1 MAMELSPTFLIETA
15 NRLGAAAQNVME
27 VARFGGLETDEEPSP
42 FEVTCEQRNYRL
54 RRYFPALA
62 PNTKA
67 RRLARP
73 PVVLVPPLML
83 SADVYDVAPGIS
95 AVAHLAA
102 AGVDPWV
109 VDFGA
114 PEKEEGGLERT
125 LTDHVLAVS
134 DAVDRVR
141 EVTGRD
147 VHLGGYSQGGMFCY
161 QAAAYRRSAG
171 LTSVVTFGSPA
182 DTSGMIPFGIPE
194 EVAGRVLGL
203 LADNLQFWG
212 LPSWASSLGFKL
224 MDPLKSLRSRIDFVT
239 QLHDREALLPRER
252 QRRFLMGDGWVAW
265 PAPALAD
272 FMRQFVEHNRMLQG
286 GFVIEDRTVTLADIS
301 VPVLTFIGE
310 VDEIAPTA
318 AVRAVHKAAPRA
330 EIYETSMRA
339 GHFGLVVGSKA
350 ATVTWPTV
358 AAWALWRD
366 GHGEQPGN
374 IAPAGDGVQS
384 QTDAVPS
391 SERAAFNLNLAT
403 TVGLNMARTA
413 VGTVVDTGKTV
424 QSLGSQAIGQL
435 PRLARLEQVD
445 HNTRI
450 SMGTLLDEQASRHGD
465 DPFFLFEGRSHTY
478 GDAKVRIDNVVRG
491 LISVGVRQGEHVGV
505 LMGTRPS
512 GLAAVAAL
520 SRLGAIAVMLRPG
533 PDIAREVRLGEV
545 DRIVADPENGALA
558 AAATSVPVFVLGG
571 GGDERDLGPTVTDM
585 ERIDPD
591 AVRIPAW
598 YLANPGRAEDLAFIL
613 FTGGDDKIRINHIT
627 NRRWALSA
635 FGTASAAALSS
646 RDTVYSVTPIHHPS
660 GLLTSIGG
668 AVAGGS
674 RLALATHFDPST
686 FWDEVRRYGVTIVS
700 YTWTLVRDLVEA
712 PPDPA
717 ERHHPVR
724 MFIGSGMPAGL
735 WKQVMDRFAPATVLE
750 FYAST
755 EGSAVLVNLNGRKVG
770 AKGRPLPGSAEVRL
784 ARYDVLGERLV
795 EGPDGFAV
803 ECDVGETGVLL
814 AQARRASGIMAVT
827 PLRGLFRRNDSWIAT
842 DDLFHRDEDGDF
854 WLDDHVPAVIHTA
867 QGPVPSVPI
876 EDALGQL
883 DEVSLAAA
891 YGVIADRVGADADA
905 EVAVA
910 AVTLSG
916 DHELDAAKLSNALSC
931 LPLTERPSIVHVVD
945 DIERT
950 AWFRLRKFALRQAGL
965 PSGGVQ
971 LHLDHTTGR
980 YSASR

>member
-1 MAMELSPTFLIETA
+1 MDLSPAFLLEFA
-15 NRLGAAAQNVME
+15 NRIGAAAQNVME
-27 VARFGGLETDEEPSP
+27 VARFGGLETDEVPSP
-42 FEVTCEQRNYRL
+42 FEVTYEHRTYRL
-54 RRYFPALA
+54 RRYFPDLV
-62 PNTKA
+62 PTTK
-67 RRLARP
+67 RQRLARP
-73 PVVLVPPLML
+73 PVVLVPPMML
-83 SADVYDVAPGIS
+83 SADVYDVAPAIS

-102 AGVDPWV
+102 AGIDPWV

-114 PEKEEGGLERT
+114 PENEEGGLERT

-141 EVTGRD
+141 EQTGRD

-161 QAAAYRRSAG
+161 QAAAYRRSVG

-182 DTSGMIPFGIPE
+182 DTSGMVPFGIPE
-194 EVAGRVLGL
+194 DVAGRVLGL
-203 LADNLQFWG
+203 VADNLQLWG

-239 QLHDREALLPRER
+239 QLHDRDALLPRER

-272 FMRQFVEHNRMLQG
+272 FMRQFVAHNRMLQG
-286 GFVIEDRTVTLADIS
+286 GFVIEGRTVTLADIS
-301 VPVLTFIGE
+301 VPVLTFVGE

-318 AVRAVHKAAPRA
+318 AVRAVHKAAPRTD
-330 EIYETSMRA
+330 IYETSMRA
-339 GHFGLVVGSKA
+339 GHFGLVVGNTA

-366 GHGEQPGN
+366 GIGEQPVN
-374 IAPAGDGVQS
+374 VARVGDVAESEADIVG
-384 QTDAVPS
+384 S
-391 SERAAFNLNLAT
+391 SERAAFNLNLAAG
-403 TVGLNMARTA
+403 VGLNMARSV
-413 VGTVVDTGKTV
+413 VGTLVDTGKTV
-424 QSLGSQAIGQL
+424 QSLTGQAMAQL
-435 PRLARLEQVD
+435 PRLARLEQVGHD
-445 HNTRI
+445 TRI
-450 SMGTLLDEQASRHGD
+450 SLGTLLDEQASSHAN
-465 DPFFLFEGRSHTY
+465 DPFFLFEGRSHSY
-478 GDAKVRIDNVVRG
+478 ADAKVRIDNVVKG
-491 LISVGVRQGEHVGV
+491 LISIGVRQGEHVGV
-505 LMGTRPS
+505 LMDTRPS

-558 AAATSVPVFVLGG
+558 VDATSVPVYVLGG
-571 GGDERDLGPTVTDM
+571 GGDERDLGPRVTDM

-613 FTGGDDKIRINHIT
+613 FTGGGDKIRINHIT

-646 RDTVYSVTPIHHPS
+646 SDTVYSVTPIHHPS

-668 AVAGGS
+668 AVAGGA
-674 RLALATHFDPST
+674 RLALATRFDPTT

-735 WKQVMDRFAPATVLE
+735 WKQVTDRFAPATVLE

-755 EGSAVLVNLNGRKVG
+755 EGAAVLVNLSGRKVG
-770 AKGRPLPGSAEVRL
+770 SKGRPLPGSAEIRL
-784 ARYDVLGERLV
+784 ARYDTVAGRLI
-795 EGPDGFAV
+795 EGPDGFAI
-803 ECDVGETGVLL
+803 ECDVGETGILL

-827 PLRGLFRRNDSWIAT
+827 PLRGLFSRNDAWIAT

-854 WLDDHVPAVIHTA
+854 WLDDHVPALIRTA
-867 QGPVPSVPI
+867 QGTVPSVPI
-876 EDALGQL
+876 EDALGRL
-883 DEVSLAAA
+883 DEVSLAVA
-891 YGVIADRVGADADA
+891 YGVASPAGDD

-910 AVTLSG
+910 AVTRSGGREIDPVTLS
-916 DHELDAAKLSNALSC
+916 EALDR
-931 LPLTERPSIVHVVD
+931 LPAHERPVVVHVVE
-945 DIERT
+945 DIDRT

-965 PSGGVQ
+965 PGGGEQ
-971 LHLDHTTGR
+971 FHLDQNSGAYDT
-980 YSASR
+980 SS

>member
-54 RRYFPALA
+54 RRYFPALV

-374 IAPAGDGVQS
+374 VAPAGDGVQS

-403 TVGLNMARTA
+403 TVGLNMACTA
-413 VGTVVDTGKTV
+413 VGTVVDTGRTV

-613 FTGGDDKIRINHIT
+613 FTGGGDKIRINHIT
-627 NRRWALSA
+627 NRRRS
-635 FGTASAAALSS
+635 TTPAA
-646 RDTVYSVTPIHHPS
+646 
-660 GLLTSIGG
+660 
-668 AVAGGS
+668 
-674 RLALATHFDPST
+674 
-686 FWDEVRRYGVTIVS
+686 
-700 YTWTLVRDLVEA
+700 
-712 PPDPA
+712 
-717 ERHHPVR
+717 
-724 MFIGSGMPAGL
+724 
-735 WKQVMDRFAPATVLE
+735 
-750 FYAST
+750 
-755 EGSAVLVNLNGRKVG
+755 
-770 AKGRPLPGSAEVRL
+770 
-784 ARYDVLGERLV
+784 
-795 EGPDGFAV
+795 
-803 ECDVGETGVLL
+803 C
-814 AQARRASGIMAVT
+814 
-827 PLRGLFRRNDSWIAT
+827 
-842 DDLFHRDEDGDF
+842 
-854 WLDDHVPAVIHTA
+854 
-867 QGPVPSVPI
+867 
-876 EDALGQL
+876 
-883 DEVSLAAA
+883 
-891 YGVIADRVGADADA
+891 
-905 EVAVA
+905 
-910 AVTLSG
+910 
-916 DHELDAAKLSNALSC
+916 
-931 LPLTERPSIVHVVD
+931 
-945 DIERT
+945 
-950 AWFRLRKFALRQAGL
+950 
-965 PSGGVQ
+965 
-971 LHLDHTTGR
+971 
-980 YSASR
+980 